1 MNLLLSSL
9 ALQDW
14 LILLFQIGGPH
25 PVIERVAFFQVI
37 IHFLSRKSSLFCRD
51 ITHDRSQRGIQDF
64 AIPARWN
71 TDTWQL
77 FAAGSQYSHL
87 LCCQRICL
95 DGSRRKVG
103 NGIHLTKENDGLLFL
118 IRIAQLLRV
127 NALSCRFI
135 DFGLR
140 QAVAVCIK
148 FLVLGQFFH
157 HFLIDCAVRQII
169 VHLLAICHLCIADT
183 DIGQK
188 LLSCRSNLTSRQT
201 IIPCIGH
208 HLLGRIFHQ
217 GLASSIINLPT
228 HWASGNLGLAGLGQ
242 LIRIKVLIDHLH
254 IAQTSNQG

>member
-51 ITHDRSQRGIQDF
+51 ITHDRSQRGIQDL

-135 DFGLR
+135 DFRLR
-140 QAVAVCIK
+140 QTVAVCIK
-148 FLVLGQFFH
+148 FLILGQLFYY
-157 HFLIDCAVRQII
+157 FLIDCAVRQII
-169 VHLLAICHLCIADT
+169 IHLLAVCHLCIADT
-183 DIGQK
+183 DIGQE
-188 LLSCRSNLTSRQT
+188 LLSCRPNLLSRQP

-228 HWASGNLGLAGLGQ
+228 YWASSNLGLAGL
-242 LIRIKVLIDHLH
+242 
-254 IAQTSNQG
+254 S